1 MKIVRIWF
9 AVFFFA
15 CAAIS
20 AFLYV
25 REEIPYIEGRLAG
38 EKLSGTY
45 LKAEETE
52 AARKVD
58 FKGLQT
64 VNPDIIGW
72 IYIPG
77 TQVDDPILQHP
88 AEDDYYLSHSPEK
101 KRNKLGAVYMH
112 HDTDAGFGDAHT
124 ILFGHNMKSGQM
136 FGELS
141 KFEDKDFAEKYPD
154 VWIFLPE
161 EDLHCA
167 VYSTYS
173 CSIDD
178 LTYTVGYE
186 TDQKNYKEFIYHT
199 LDRSCIPAEEIPTE
213 MDQIVTLST
222 CTDSGDAEKRFVVN
236 CRIIERSKK

>member
-1 MKIVRIWF
+1 MKIVRTWF

-20 AFLYV
+20 AFLYAG
-25 REEIPYIEGRLAG
+25 EELPYIEERLAG

-45 LKAEETE
+45 LEAEETP
-52 AARKVD
+52 RKAD

-72 IYIPG
+72 ICIPG

-88 AEDDYYLSHSPEK
+88 AEDDYYLFHSPERK
-101 KRNKLGAVYMH
+101 KNKLGAVYMH

-141 KFEDKDFAEKYPD
+141 RFEDKNFAEKYPD

-161 EDLHCA
+161 EELHCV
-167 VYSTYS
+167 VYSAYS
-173 CSIDD
+173 CSVDD

-186 TDQKNYKEFIYHT
+186 TDQKSYKEFIDHT
-199 LDRSCIPAEEIPTE
+199 LAQSRNPAAEIPTE
-213 MDQIVTLST
+213 RDQIVTLST

-236 CRIIERSKK
+236 CRIAERNRK